1 MKQEWRLFWINA
13 YVLEISW
20 EAGISQHI
28 LLKMIAVKST
38 LENGLGADLYDIRMG
53 YHALAVHFR
62 QPVASPERSMVI
74 QELISAAKT
83 DLPHRK
89 KRWHI
94 PVCYAPEVAKDLIS
108 IANLKG
114 MTVEELVYEHSSA
127 EYMLYFYGFLPGFMY
142 LGGLSE
148 RLHVPRKSIPDP
160 QIASGSVAI
169 GGMQTGIYPMNSP
182 GGWHVIGKT
191 PFSLFDPQ
199 TSRLPVFRAGDSICF
214 LPIKKREFDI
224 IVHDPGYSLTYDTI

>member
-20 EAGISQHI
+20 EAGISQHT
-28 LLKMIAVKST
+28 LLKMIAVKSS
-38 LENGLGADLYDIRMG
+38 LEKGLGADLYDVRMG

-62 QPVASPERSMVI
+62 QPAGNRDWNKII
-74 QELISAAKT
+74 QELMENAQS
-83 DLPHRK
+83 DFPQSR
-89 KRWHI
+89 KRWRI

-114 MTVEELVYEHSSA
+114 MTVEELVQEHSSA

-148 RLHVPRKSIPDP
+148 RLHVPRKAIPDP
-160 QIASGSVAI
+160 QIPSGSVAI

-182 GGWHVIGKT
+182 GGWHVIGKI

-199 TSRLPVFRAGDSICF
+199 TGRLPVFRSGDSICF
-214 LPIKKREFDI
+214 MPIKKREFDI
-224 IVHDPGYSLTYDTI
+224 IVHDPVYSLTYDII